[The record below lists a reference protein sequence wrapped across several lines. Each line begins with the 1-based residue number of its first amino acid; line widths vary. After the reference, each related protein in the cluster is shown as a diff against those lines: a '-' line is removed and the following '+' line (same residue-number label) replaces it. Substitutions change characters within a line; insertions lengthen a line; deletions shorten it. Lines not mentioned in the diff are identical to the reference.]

1 MTSYLL
7 LLDLI
12 QQQTIITIIVM
23 IHINIVNPRAI
34 LPAITIEKEDCIV
47 STIVGVGVSVD
58 IVTLCLQIS
67 SLKLFKGTGH
77 VGSNVTRTGPLVTLA
92 PFNTH
97 SSIHDTI

>member
-1 MTSYLL
+1 
-7 LLDLI
+7 
-12 QQQTIITIIVM
+12 M

-34 LPAITIEKEDCIV
+34 LPAITNNTIEKEDCIV
-47 STIVGVGVSVD
+47 SLIVGVGVSVD

-77 VGSNVTRTGPLVTLA
+77 VGSNVTKLDPYITLV